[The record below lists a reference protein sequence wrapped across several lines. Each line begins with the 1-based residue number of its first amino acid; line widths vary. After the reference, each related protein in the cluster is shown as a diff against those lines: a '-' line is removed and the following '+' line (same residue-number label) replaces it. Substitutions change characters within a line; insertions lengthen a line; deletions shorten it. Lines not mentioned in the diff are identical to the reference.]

1 MFNVEVTTLNSI
13 NSPLNHFIKTTSFPY
28 TNVMRIPEWKCF
40 SFIFHPAEIYSSFLL
55 IFFFLLQ
62 NTHKMSFIFESR
74 FSLAENMFLLLI
86 MKIFPDLFQVSS
98 SFTGEKMLHLRLS
111 GGCFKSFRSYSILE
125 DQNGWLPRND
135 DVDRTQEFLA
145 VFFFFGRYIWS
156 FARRKA
162 LAMNDLWCY
171 FNRVIFGSHVRCSQS
186 FFFSFKK

>member
-1 MFNVEVTTLNSI
+1 MLKLPLWIRWTHLWITLLKPQVFLTQMSWEFQNESAF
-13 NSPLNHFIKTTSFPY
+13 LL
-28 TNVMRIPEWKCF
+28 
-40 SFIFHPAEIYSSFLL
+40 SFIPRRFIHLFFW
-55 IFFFLLQ
+55 FFFLLQ

-171 FNRVIFGSHVRCSQS
+171 FNRVIFGSPVRCSQS
-186 FFFSFKK
+186 FFFFSFKK

>member
-1 MFNVEVTTLNSI
+1 MSWEFQNESAFL
-13 NSPLNHFIKTTSFPY
+13 L
-28 TNVMRIPEWKCF
+28 
-40 SFIFHPAEIYSSFLL
+40 SFIPRRL
-55 IFFFLLQ
+55 IHLFFWFFSLFQ
-62 NTHKMSFIFESR
+62 NTHKMSFIFECR
-74 FSLAENMFLLLI
+74 FSLAENMFLLFI

-171 FNRVIFGSHVRCSQS
+171 FNRVIFGSPVRCSQS
-186 FFFSFKK
+186 FFFFSFKK